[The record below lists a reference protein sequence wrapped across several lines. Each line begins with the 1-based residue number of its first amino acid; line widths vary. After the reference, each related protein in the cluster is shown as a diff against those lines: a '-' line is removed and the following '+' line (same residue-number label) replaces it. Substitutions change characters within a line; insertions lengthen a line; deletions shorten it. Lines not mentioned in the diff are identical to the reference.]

1 MQEDGLS
8 NFSNYNLGLIS
19 WLSLSVSLILSI
31 LGELLYTNLVYVLV
45 LFSIYLF
52 IAIYRVV
59 YEFSLDRVCGFNA
72 SVVSSFFIGLVYWLS
87 IDANVFNSGGI
98 TFIFPCLIPI
108 MLILIVISRVD
119 VTENDEGWKH
129 FVQGLFLAAPFSLF
143 AIFVSLGLA
152 DALIEGNFDNYS

>member
-1 MQEDGLS
+1 MDREV
-8 NFSNYNLGLIS
+8 FSNYNLGLIS

-59 YEFSLDRVCGFNA
+59 YEFNLDRVCGFNA

>member
-1 MQEDGLS
+1 MEKEG
-8 NFSNYNLGLIS
+8 FSNYNLGLIS
-19 WLSLSVSLILSI
+19 WLSLSASLILSI

-72 SVVSSFFIGLVYWLS
+72 SVVSSFFIGLIYWLS
-87 IDANVFNSGGI
+87 IDADVFNSGG
-98 TFIFPCLIPI
+98 FALIFPCLIPI
-108 MLILIVISRVD
+108 ILIFIVTSRVD
-119 VTENDEGWKH
+119 VSENAEGWKH

-143 AIFVSLGLA
+143 AVVVSLALA
-152 DALIEGNFDNYS
+152 DGLIEGNFDNWS